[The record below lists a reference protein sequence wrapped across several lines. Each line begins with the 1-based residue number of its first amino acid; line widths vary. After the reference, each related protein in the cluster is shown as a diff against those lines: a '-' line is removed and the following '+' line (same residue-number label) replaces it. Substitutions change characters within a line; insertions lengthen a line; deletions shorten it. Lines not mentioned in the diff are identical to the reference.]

1 TASCIAGID
10 PKEPVDVAPDGHGL
24 LKYFLGNPARM
35 ELGRNLKFGFAPSEE
50 DTALS
55 FIHDIRFLPTVKYEN
70 GDAVRG
76 FKVLLGGSLGARPY
90 IGQSV
95 SEFMHE
101 DLIIPFAESVI
112 RVFGIYGERANRNK
126 ARLKFLLNKVGFDE
140 FVKMAAEEQ
149 IANKV
154 KTYKIDRNT

>member
-1 TASCIAGID
+1 
-10 PKEPVDVAPDGHGL
+10 
-24 LKYFLGNPARM
+24 
-35 ELGRNLKFGFAPSEE
+35 
-50 DTALS
+50 
-55 FIHDIRFLPTVKYEN
+55 
-70 GDAVRG
+70 
-76 FKVLLGGSLGARPY
+76 GSLGAQPY

-101 DLIIPFAESVI
+101 DLIIPFSESVV

-140 FVKMAAEEQ
+140 FVKMAAAEQ

-154 KTYKIDRNT
+154 KTYKIDRNTVEEPALPNPDVTEVEIPAERQLAYELWRATNIFEQKQAGYYGVFIKAKTGDMST